1 MNLIDH
7 MFAGIGLCILFIL
20 AWKLFP
26 FLIVLGFIALFAWA
40 VLQLINPKGKQSI
53 LFQVFLYTIVA
64 LPFILV
70 AIKINL
76 DK

>member
-1 MNLIDH
+1 MNLIDY

-26 FLIVLGFIALFAWA
+26 FLIILGFMALFAWA

-53 LFQVFLYTIVA
+53 LFQVFLYAIVA